1 MTTERLASLGMFAVE
16 LLALAALGRL
26 VRRSQSWRP
35 VWDRLRREPLALA
48 GGAFI
53 LFLVSI
59 AILAPVLPLHDP
71 NHGYYELLP
80 LNGRPLPP
88 GNPNFLLGSD
98 ANGRDL
104 LSRTVWGARVS
115 LIIGFLANFVAL
127 SLGITVGAVAAYY
140 GRWMDMVLMRFTD
153 IMMAFPVLLFSIALI
168 GILYSSGLHG
178 NLLVIVAVIA
188 LFYWTAVARIVR
200 GQVLS
205 IKEKE
210 FVEAARALGSPS
222 VKILV
227 KHVLPHL
234 VPIIMVYGTIG
245 IATTITVESILSFL
259 GIGVQPPTADWGVMV
274 NDGVTFM
281 QIAPWLVIVPG
292 LMILFTVLAFN
303 LLGDG
308 LRDALDPRER
318 AFFRGVIGGVAA
330 AGGGLATG
338 QRAGLEPAAETAV
351 AGTFDVEEASA

>member
-1 MTTERLASLGMFAVE
+1 MTPDRLIAVGMFA
-16 LLALAALGRL
+16 LLVLGL
-26 VRRSQSWRP
+26 VLVVRFVRSSPSWRP
-35 VWDRLRREPLALA
+35 VWDKFRREPLALA
-48 GGAFI
+48 GAAFI
-53 LFLVSI
+53 LLLLSV
-59 AILAPVLPLHDP
+59 AILAPILPLRDP
-71 NHGYYELLP
+71 NHGYYDLLP
-80 LNGRPLPP
+80 LNGQPLPP
-88 GNPNFLLGSD
+88 GKTFLLGSD

-104 LSRTVWGARVS
+104 LSRTLWGARVS
-115 LIIGFLANFVAL
+115 LIIGFLANFVSLA
-127 SLGITVGAVAAYY
+127 LGISVGAVAAYF
-140 GRWMDMVLMRFTD
+140 GSWMDMALMRFTD

-178 NLLVIVAVIA
+178 NILVIVAVIA

-210 FVEAARALGSPS
+210 FVEAARALGTHPL
-222 VKILV
+222 KILS

-234 VPIIMVYGTIG
+234 VPIIIVYGTIG
-245 IATTITVESILSFL
+245 VATTITVESILSFI

-292 LMILFTVLAFN
+292 LMILLTVLAFN
-303 LLGDG
+303 LVGDG

-318 AFFRGVIGGVAA
+318 ALFRGAIGGVAA
-330 AGGGLATG
+330 AGGGLAIG
-338 QRAGLEPAAETAV
+338 QRAGLEPGPEVGVT
-351 AGTFDVEEASA
+351 GPLGVEEASA